1 MLALPPKKERQS
13 LHGYVREHL
22 RHLEHELH
30 VGVPYRTLAGAVRAA
45 GFGKIAVQSIRTA
58 VYRARKKRPRHF
70 TDIAARPIGRPF
82 ANSPAFEMQPRMR
95 TRRKGAGE
103 IAMAIHARLV
113 ANKGR
118 TFDLRGRHHRPLDA
132 GTGSQHEGGH
142 REASRYD

>member
-82 ANSPAFEMQPRMR
+82 ANSPAFEMQPRLSEAQDER
-95 TRRKGAGE
+95 AAFGQRFRE
-103 IAMAIHARLV
+103 LARPPTPGTDEPDPLV
-113 ANKGR
+113 
-118 TFDLRGRHHRPLDA
+118 
-132 GTGSQHEGGH
+132 
-142 REASRYD
+142 